1 MSATALRIAVLG
13 LSAAVTVIAF
23 TGTETASS
31 AAEIAPS
38 SRIVF
43 HSRLKGGNN
52 EIFSMS
58 ANGTGLTRL
67 TRGTASDSNPTWSP
81 DGKRVAFESNRHSDR
96 RGYQDSDVFV
106 MNANGSGVRELTFS
120 NRFDGD
126 PAWSRQNTIAFES
139 ERNGVS
145 DVYSIR
151 ADGSGERRLTVSP
164 AFDGDP
170 AWSPNGRRIAFT
182 SERDGGDRELYVMN
196 ADGTNQ
202 VRLTTS
208 AGFDQNPS
216 WSPNG
221 RLISFDSMRDGN
233 LEVYVMNADGTNV
246 RRVTDHPA
254 IDAIPSW
261 SQDGSRIAFVS
272 ERIAKGQRRLF
283 SVSAMGGQA
292 RQLTRG
298 AYDMSPDWNR
308 G

>member
-1 MSATALRIAVLG
+1 MSATALRLAVLG
-13 LSAAVTVIAF
+13 LAAAVTVIAF
-23 TGTETASS
+23 TGPASP
-31 AAEIAPS
+31 AAGVAAAN
-38 SRIVF
+38 RIVF

-52 EIFSMS
+52 EIFSIN

-67 TRGTASDSNPTWSP
+67 TRSAASDSNPTWSP
-81 DGKRVAFESNRHSDR
+81 DGKRVAFESNRHGDR
-96 RGYQDSDVFV
+96 HGYQDSDVFV
-106 MNANGSGVRELTFS
+106 LNANGSGIREVTFS

-139 ERNGVS
+139 ERNGLA

-151 ADGSGERRLTVSP
+151 ADGSAEKRLTVSP

-170 AWSPNGRRIAFT
+170 AWSPNGKRITFT
-182 SERDGGDRELYVMN
+182 SERDGGDREVYVMN
-196 ADGTNQ
+196 ADGTDQ

-208 AGFDQNPS
+208 AGFDENPS

-221 RLISFDSMRDGN
+221 RLIAFDSMRDGN
-233 LEVYVMNADGTNV
+233 LEIYVMNADGTNV

-254 IDAIPSW
+254 IDAIPAW
-261 SQDGSRIAFVS
+261 SQDGARIAFVS

-283 SVSAMGGQA
+283 SVSANGGAA

-298 AYDMSPDWNR
+298 AYDMSPDWYR

>member
-1 MSATALRIAVLG
+1 MPATALRLAALG
-13 LSAAVTVIAF
+13 FTAALTVIAF
-23 TGTETASS
+23 TGPARS
-31 AAEIAPS
+31 AADLAS
-38 SRIVF
+38 GGKIVF

-52 EIFSMS
+52 EVFAMS
-58 ANGTGLTRL
+58 PNGSGLVRL
-67 TRGTASDSNPTWSP
+67 TRSAASDSNPTWSA
-81 DGKRVAFESNRHSDR
+81 DGRRIAFESNRHADR
-96 RGYQDSDVFV
+96 RSYGHHDSDVFV
-106 MNANGSGVRELTFS
+106 MNANGSGIREVTFS

-126 PAWSRQNTIAFES
+126 PAWSRQNVIAFES
-139 ERNGVS
+139 ERNGAS

-151 ADGSGERRLTVSP
+151 PDGGGERRLTVSP

-196 ADGTNQ
+196 ADGTEQ
-202 VRLTTS
+202 TRLTTS

-221 RLISFDSMRDGN
+221 RLIAFDSMRDGN
-233 LEVYVMNADGTNV
+233 LEIYVMNPDGTNV
-246 RRVTDHPA
+246 RRLTDHPS
-254 IDAIPSW
+254 IDAIPNW
-261 SQDGSRIAFVS
+261 SQDGSRIVFVS

-283 SVSAMGGQA
+283 SVAPAGGAA

-298 AYDMSPDWNR
+298 AFDMSPDWFR

>member
-1 MSATALRIAVLG
+1 MSATALRIVALG
-13 LSAAVTVIAF
+13 LAAAVTAIAF
-23 TGTETASS
+23 TSPAGSAGDARS
-31 AAEIAPS
+31 AAK
-38 SRIVF
+38 IVF

-52 EIFSMS
+52 EIFAMS
-58 ANGTGLTRL
+58 PNGTGLTRL
-67 TRGTASDSNPTWSP
+67 TRSVGSDSNPTWSA
-81 DGKRVAFESNRHSDR
+81 DGRRVAFESNRHHDR
-96 RGYQDSDVFV
+96 HVYQDADVFV

-139 ERNGVS
+139 ERNGVA

-151 ADGSGERRLTVSP
+151 IDGSGERRLTVSP

-170 AWSPNGRRIAFT
+170 AWSPNGRRIVFT

-196 ADGTNQ
+196 ADGTEQ
-202 VRLTTS
+202 TRLTTS
-208 AGFDQNPS
+208 AGFDQNAS

-221 RLISFDSMRDGN
+221 RLIAFDSMRDGN
-233 LEVYVMNADGTNV
+233 LEIYVMNADGTGV

-254 IDAIPSW
+254 IDALPTW
-261 SQDGSRIAFVS
+261 SQDGSRIVFVS

-283 SVSAMGGQA
+283 SVAPSGGAA

-298 AYDMSPDWNR
+298 AYDMSPDWFR

>member
-1 MSATALRIAVLG
+1 MLG
-13 LSAAVTVIAF
+13 LTATVTVIAF
-23 TGTETASS
+23 TGTARS
-31 AAEIAPS
+31 AAEPTAAK
-38 SRIVF
+38 IVF

-52 EIFSMS
+52 EIFVMN

-67 TRGTASDSNPTWSP
+67 TRSTASDSNPTWSP
-81 DGKRVAFESNRHSDR
+81 DGKRVAFESNRHRDR

-106 MNANGSGVRELTFS
+106 MNTNGSGVRELTFS

-126 PAWSRQNTIAFES
+126 PTWSRQNTIAFES

-151 ADGSGERRLTVSP
+151 ADGSAERRLTVSP

-170 AWSPNGRRIAFT
+170 AWSPNGSRIVFT

-196 ADGTNQ
+196 ADGTDQ

-221 RLISFDSMRDGN
+221 RLIAFDSMRDGN
-233 LEVYVMNADGTNV
+233 LEVYVMNADGIQRAPLDRSPGD
-246 RRVTDHPA
+246 RRDAVLVAGRHADRLRQRADREGPA
-254 IDAIPSW
+254 TPLLGDGGRRSGTAADA
-261 SQDGSRIAFVS
+261 G
-272 ERIAKGQRRLF
+272 RLRH
-283 SVSAMGGQA
+283 VAGLVPG
-292 RQLTRG
+292 
-298 AYDMSPDWNR
+298 
-308 G
+308 